1 MPFPKEVENRDE
13 NRELLNSHMVV
24 ESSLDE
30 IPLTSGFDS
39 QMPKV
44 EDAKSPV
51 SRVVVAIDLDETP
64 LILGVD
70 IEMLHLPMV
79 EVSLFHVIFD
89 LNKVLIATCFD
100 RGSHTVILRLGLK
113 EFVDKCFIQF
123 QVYIWST
130 TQCHN
135 IYNYLNQI

>member
-1 MPFPKEVENRDE
+1 MIR
-13 NRELLNSHMVV
+13 L
-24 ESSLDE
+24 
-30 IPLTSGFDS
+30 IDS

-44 EDAKSPV
+44 EDAKSLI
-51 SRVVVAIDLDETP
+51 SCVVVVIDVDET
-64 LILGVD
+64 LSILGVD
-70 IEMLHLPMV
+70 IEMFHLPMV
-79 EVSLFHVIFD
+79 EVSLLHVIFD

-100 RGSHTVILRLGLK
+100 RGSHTIILRPGLK
-113 EFVDKCFIQF
+113 EFVAKCFVQF

>member
-1 MPFPKEVENRDE
+1 
-13 NRELLNSHMVV
+13 MVV

-44 EDAKSPV
+44 EDAKSLV
-51 SRVVVAIDLDETP
+51 SCVVVVNDLDET
-64 LILGVD
+64 LSILGVD
-70 IEMLHLPMV
+70 IEMFHLPMV

-89 LNKVLIATCFD
+89 LNKVLITTCFD
-100 RGSHTVILRLGLK
+100 RGSHTIILCPGLK
-113 EFVDKCFIQF
+113 EFVDKCFVQF

-130 TQCHN
+130 IQCHN